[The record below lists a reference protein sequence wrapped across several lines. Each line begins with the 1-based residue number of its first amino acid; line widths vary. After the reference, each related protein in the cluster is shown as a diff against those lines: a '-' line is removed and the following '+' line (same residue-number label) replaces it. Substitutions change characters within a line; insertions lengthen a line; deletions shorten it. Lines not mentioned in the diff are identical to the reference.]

1 MIVIRQTKTAKELE
15 MILENTIQVGRPL
28 LLENIEENIDALFEP
43 VLQKKLIKSGASYR
57 LKFGDKELEYST
69 DFRFYITTK
78 LGKPHYSP

>member
-1 MIVIRQTKTAKELE
+1 MIRQTKTAKELE